1 MYSEN
6 YKMLMKEIEGD
17 TNRGK
22 DIMCSWIGRADRV
35 KTTIIPKVIYGFNA
49 IPMKYQWHLS

>member
-6 YKMLMKEIEGD
+6 CKMLMKEIEGD

-22 DIMCSWIGRADRV
+22 DIMCSWIGRVNRV
-35 KTTIIPKVIYGFNA
+35 KTTIIPKVIYGSNA